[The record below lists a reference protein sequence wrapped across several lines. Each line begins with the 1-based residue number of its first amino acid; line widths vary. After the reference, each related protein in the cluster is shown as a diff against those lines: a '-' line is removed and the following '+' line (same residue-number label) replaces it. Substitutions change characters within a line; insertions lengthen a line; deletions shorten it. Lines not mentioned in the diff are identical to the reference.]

1 VAAVLINRLELQG
14 GRVMRDYTMDITK
27 EELDC
32 MISGVSEDG
41 KATKEAEKV
50 ILARIKE
57 GKKKDYPKL
66 ELKRQ
71 LRSKL
76 NAEEGRRVAAVVD
89 RLW

>member
-1 VAAVLINRLELQG
+1 
-14 GRVMRDYTMDITK
+14 MRDYTMDITK

-32 MISGVSEDG
+32 LANGVSEDG

-57 GKKKDYPKL
+57 GKEKDYPKL